1 MKNNRKI
8 CFMLL
13 FSCCLLLAPLTASA
27 LAMNDAISIAG
38 QQRMLSQRM
47 VKAYALVGQHT
58 MLSVSAVKQMDDTI
72 RQFDRNLEQLV
83 LFAETPKEK
92 KVIGGMLKRMNSR
105 CQAWRAKRRL
115 VDPSSREAALLT
127 RRAHSAR
134 G

>member
-58 MLSVSAVKQMDDTI
+58 MLSVSTVKQMDDTI

-92 KVIGGMLKRMNSR
+92 KVIGKISR
-105 CQAWRAKRRL
+105 LWFAYRVSAKQ
-115 VDPSSREAALLT
+115 SALLHFFD
-127 RRAHSAR
+127 RRVP